1 LAAKRRKS
9 AAEQPVMRLHGW
21 FRTIPAAKFDR
32 RLSLTDLSVK
42 SVCRPPAAKIVHYVT
57 DLDF

>member
-1 LAAKRRKS
+1 
-9 AAEQPVMRLHGW
+9 MRLHGW